1 MALLSNNRIAWTYTD
16 DNGNTWRVAAV
27 KAITDQDKLG
37 GTAWNGTDP
46 PKPASIKMRRISVRN
61 VAQNASR
68 VVPVYA
74 PGASIQDSG
83 ATINL
88 NHLNVDSYA
97 FTSSGNTIPQGHI
110 RQNVTQ
116 QST

>member
-16 DNGNTWRVAAV
+16 INNKSWRVAAV
-27 KAITDQDKLG
+27 KALTDQNKLG

-46 PKPASIKMRRISVRN
+46 PKPASIKMMRISVRN
-61 VAQNASR
+61 AAQNASR
-68 VVPVYA
+68 VVPVYSAGA
-74 PGASIQDSG
+74 PIQVAG

-97 FTSSGNTIPQGHI
+97 FVSSGSTIPESHE

>member
-16 DNGNTWRVAAV
+16 KNGKNWRVAAV
-27 KAITDQDKLG
+27 KALTDQLKLG

-46 PKPASIKMRRISVRN
+46 PKPANIKMARITVRSA
-61 VAQNASR
+61 AQGVSR
-68 VVPVYA
+68 VVPIYA
-74 PGASIQDSG
+74 PGAPIQTAG

-97 FTSSGNTIPQGHI
+97 FTSDGNTISEGNI
-110 RQNVTQ
+110 RESVTR
-116 QST
+116 QSA